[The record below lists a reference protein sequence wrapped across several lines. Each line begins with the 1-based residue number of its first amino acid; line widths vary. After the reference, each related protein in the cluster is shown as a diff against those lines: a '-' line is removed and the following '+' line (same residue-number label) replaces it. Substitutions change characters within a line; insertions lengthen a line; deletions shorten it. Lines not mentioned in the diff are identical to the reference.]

1 VLIFYSK
8 EVLIV
13 KYIVLLLALAVVF
26 ATFAGAAEERWRN
39 SNGSYG
45 AYTSFGGT
53 YHPGTL
59 FIPGSGKYPVFL
71 KKAHF
76 GFNSGSVSVQVKIW
90 SATGSTIGSVLASY
104 PATTSGWPTWTDVDV
119 SSGNH
124 VFPSNNFFISTNNP
138 QMGPLG
144 SSFRGAYP
152 QTYSGYHYW
161 SADDQ
166 SWRAWTTTDWAIE
179 CTVDTNYTG
188 IAPASLGRVKAL
200 YR

>member
-1 VLIFYSK
+1 MF
-8 EVLIV
+8 IV
-13 KYIVLLLALAVVF
+13 RYMVVRLTFAMVF

-39 SNGSYG
+39 SNGSYNATTG
-45 AYTSFGGT
+45 FGGSW
-53 YHPGTL
+53 HPGTL
-59 FIPGSGKYPVFL
+59 FIPPSGKYPVLL
-71 KKAHF
+71 KKTHF
-76 GFNSGSVSVQVKIW
+76 GFGTGSVNVQVKIW

-104 PATTSGWPTWTDVDV
+104 PATTTAWPTWTDVDV

-124 VFPSNNFFISTNNP
+124 VFPSNNFFVSTNNP

-144 SSFRGAYP
+144 SSFRGSGIPGNY
-152 QTYSGYHYW
+152 QGYHYY
-161 SADDQ
+161 SQNDV
-166 SWRAWTTTDWAIE
+166 SWVLWTTTDWAIE

>member
-1 VLIFYSK
+1 MKYVVAILVLTVCLVGLSQ
-8 EVLIV
+8 
-13 KYIVLLLALAVVF
+13 
-26 ATFAGAAEERWRN
+26 AAEERWRN

-45 AYTSFGGT
+45 ATTYFGGT

-59 FIPGSGKYPVFL
+59 FIPPSGKYPVFL
-71 KKAHF
+71 QKTHF
-76 GFNSGSVSVQVKIW
+76 GFATGSVNVQVKIW

-104 PATTSGWPTWTDVDV
+104 PATTNTWPSWTDVDV
-119 SSGNH
+119 SSGKH
-124 VFPSNNFFISTNNP
+124 VFASNNFFISTNNP
-138 QMGPLG
+138 QMGALG
-144 SSFRGAYP
+144 SGFKGAYP

>member
-1 VLIFYSK
+1 M
-8 EVLIV
+8 
-13 KYIVLLLALAVVF
+13 KYFVTILVLAVCL
-26 ATFAGAAEERWRN
+26 AGLSQAAEERWRN
-39 SNGSYG
+39 SNGTYNASTG
-45 AYTSFGGT
+45 FGGT

-59 FIPGSGKYPVFL
+59 FIPASSKYPVFL

-76 GFNSGSVSVQVKIW
+76 GFNTGSVGVQVKIW

-104 PATTSGWPTWTDVDV
+104 PATTSRWPTWTDVDV

-144 SSFRGAYP
+144 SSFRGSGIPGNY
-152 QTYSGYHYW
+152 QGYHFW
-161 SADDQ
+161 SADDV
-166 SWRAWTTTDWAIE
+166 SWRSWTTTDWAIE
-179 CTVDTNYTG
+179 CTVDTNHTS
-188 IAPASLGRVKAL
+188 IAPASVGRVKAL